1 MHNKILDKYYF
12 INKFD
17 QSHLDKQDKKTFIIF
32 RNYDEK
38 IDKKLFSINP
48 EPIFRPNKTLMDA

>member
-17 QSHLDKQDKKTFIIF
+17 KSHLDKQDQKTTLIY
-32 RNYDEK
+32 RNYNQ
-38 IDKKLFSINP
+38 KLDIKLILRLLVEHNFY
-48 EPIFRPNKTLMDA
+48 K